1 MMYRAIFATLALLLG
16 SIGQAGAARI
26 LEQNEGAYELLLGEV
41 RLPRGET
48 SSVLF
53 KPCEA
58 CAITLL
64 RVSTATTYVVNG
76 EPLEF
81 SDFLDA
87 VQAIRRLRRSDQNT
101 AVGLF
106 FDIESRR
113 VTRLHI
119 NHLGW

>member
-1 MMYRAIFATLALLLG
+1 MNRAMFATLALLLG

-58 CAITLL
+58 CAVTLL
-64 RVSTATTYVVNG
+64 RGNTATTYVVNG

-87 VQAIRRLRRSDQNT
+87 VQAIRRLRSGDQNT

-119 NHLGW
+119 NHLGG

>member
-1 MMYRAIFATLALLLG
+1 MYRAIFATLALLLG

>member
-1 MMYRAIFATLALLLG
+1 MNRALFATLALLLG
-16 SIGQAGAARI
+16 GIGSAWAYRVI
-26 LEQNEGAYELLLGEV
+26 EQPEGAYELVLGEI

-48 SSVLF
+48 GSVFF
-53 KPCEA
+53 KPCEE

-64 RVSTATTYVVNG
+64 RVSTATTYVVDG

-81 SDFLDA
+81 SDFLEA
-87 VQAIRRLRRSDQNT
+87 VEAIRRLRRGDQNT

-113 VTRLHI
+113 VTRLLI
-119 NHLGW
+119 DRFDG

>member
-1 MMYRAIFATLALLLG
+1 MNRAMFATLALLLG

-58 CAITLL
+58 CAVTLL
-64 RVSTATTYVVNG
+64 RVNTATTYVVNG

-87 VQAIRRLRRSDQNT
+87 VQAIRRLRSGDQNT

-119 NHLGW
+119 NHLGG

>member
-1 MMYRAIFATLALLLG
+1 MYRAIFATLTLLLG
-16 SIGQAGAARI
+16 SIGPAGAARI

-53 KPCEA
+53 KPCEG

-64 RVSTATTYVVNG
+64 RVNTATTYVVNG

-87 VQAIRRLRRSDQNT
+87 VKAIRRLRSGDQNT

-106 FDIESRR
+106 FDTESRR

-119 NHLGW
+119 NHFGG